1 MRYPTTLR
9 RGSHRPL
16 LPVNLLADDGRFVLI
31 DALIDTGADISLF
44 PQHLA
49 EQLGMAL
56 AI

>member
-16 LPVNLLADDGRFVLI
+16 RPVKLIADDGRFVLI
-31 DALIDTGADISLF
+31 EALIDTGADISLF

-49 EQLGMAL
+49 EQLGIAL
-56 AI
+56 A